1 MPRLRSKPKS
11 PPELTQGA
19 VVPAAHTPQVSKLVS
34 CLSTCVFPDKV
45 TYPIDETMLHDGP
58 PHSSN
63 FAYAHAKRMLD
74 VSSRAYRAQH
84 GCNFITIIPTNI
96 YGPHDNFGDG
106 CHVIPAIIKRVAA
119 AKNNGDGEMRVPGT
133 GKALRQFIYS
143 RDLAKL
149 IISSLRSYNDPQPLI
164 LSVDAEEETT
174 IKKAVELICEESAY
188 TGSVIWDSSQSDGQ
202 LRKTADNRRLKSLVP
217 DFDFTPIRQGMSII
231 TRLPRLF

>member
-143 RDLAKL
+143 RDLRN
-149 IISSLRSYNDPQPLI
+149 SSYP
-164 LSVDAEEETT
+164 ACEATT
-174 IKKAVELICEESAY
+174 THSH
-188 TGSVIWDSSQSDGQ
+188 
-202 LRKTADNRRLKSLVP
+202 
-217 DFDFTPIRQGMSII
+217 
-231 TRLPRLF
+231 